1 METSDIKKNRV
12 GVKSEDE
19 AIFEKS
25 VSLEVTV
32 WQAFSQ
38 EELYTHWQE
47 EHSGQKELQGQ
58 RTQDG
63 SLLGMITEQPRSQ
76 CGQRSDQGAS
86 RGLRAQEG
94 TRSQITGHASPGKI
108 EAFPLS
114 LMRSGWRILST
125 KEAGSDSSITG
136 TVSKTD
142 RWVNKGER

>member
-1 METSDIKKNRV
+1 MQFHRKCFISEIVHYIKGRNTR
-12 GVKSEDE
+12 
-19 AIFEKS
+19 
-25 VSLEVTV
+25 
-32 WQAFSQ
+32 Q
-38 EELYTHWQE
+38 ESHERNQQYKLQE

-94 TRSQITGHASPGKI
+94 TRSQITGHASPGKT

-125 KEAGSDSSITG
+125 KEAGSDSSVTG